1 MESLR
6 CASKELIISL
16 SKREVPKVTRFT
28 NEETEAQ
35 RVNLM
40 ARVSEVGRGYIQDMN
55 VDP

>member
-1 MESLR
+1 MEFLP
-6 CASKELIISL
+6 CASKELIISP
-16 SKREVPKVTRFT
+16 SKREVPKVTHFT